1 MLDIAHR
8 TIRVN
13 SPPIADITTAFA
25 REGIPGLV
33 FLEGELPEVAKAVR
47 GIYNVISKFPP
58 RLVPLEQRVALLA
71 PRNPLSGP
79 IEVGHWVKCLHGLYR
94 NDVGFVCGRRPYR
107 DAETIVALVP
117 RIPEK
122 TDQTAKRKRGIR
134 PEQRSW
140 SCEQLEAVWGPSQ
153 VRRISGD
160 EYKFGGQNYDSG
172 LVLMPLPSASLEK
185 VDTAPNDLRPFFRV
199 PFIRDMPTFLPW
211 LHRLAQDSI
220 KPGQRVKVESGDHRG
235 AIGKPVDVVDS
246 VASLALT
253 SMGHGHGTI
262 LQIPLRVLAPLY
274 RCGDNVKCRWSDSCG
289 LITSVDEVEATLT
302 FVEQYSN
309 INVSVNTWV
318 RCSFD
323 TFIRSPFPSMRWSHT
338 TPRLISF
345 ASRRGPGSNSP
356 RKGEGTK
363 ASDAAMSNLLRGR
376 MLLCS
381 MSTVLQRYVKARIV
395 KG

>member
-289 LITSVDEVEATLT
+289 LVTSVDEVEATLT
-302 FVEQYSN
+302 YVEKYSN
-309 INVSVNTWV
+309 NNVSVILGRGVYLTPFLDHPSQ
-318 RCSFD
+318 RCGGA
-323 TFIRSPFPSMRWSHT
+323 TQLP
-338 TPRLISF
+338 
-345 ASRRGPGSNSP
+345 A
-356 RKGEGTK
+356 
-363 ASDAAMSNLLRGR
+363 
-376 MLLCS
+376 
-381 MSTVLQRYVKARIV
+381 
-395 KG
+395 